1 MRTNRPITFN
11 YRVYDGQKVIA
22 SGSADARTP
31 RGMRQL
37 VTRQAPTGV
46 MLGSDWYMGSDSE
59 YLRDKNDYTCYIHVT
74 SWGDFPGLDM
84 LWYSDS

>member
-1 MRTNRPITFN
+1 MHRPITFN
-11 YRVYDGQKVIA
+11 YCVRCKEHIIA
-22 SGSADARTP
+22 SGSNDARTP

-37 VTRQAPTGV
+37 VTQQAPTGV
-46 MLGSDWYMGSDSE
+46 MLGSDWYMGSDNE
-59 YLRDKNDYTCYIHVT
+59 YLRDKDDYTCYIHVT